1 MGFIIYPY
9 IGPVAQAEDKDLP
22 EEEKPSSKETVLKIE
37 RWDLVIIAL
46 ESMAMMKTSSARLSQ
61 GPRRWFISKDDN
73 LENSVG
79 VDKHLR
85 DIR

>member
-1 MGFIIYPY
+1 M
-9 IGPVAQAEDKDLP
+9 AQAEDKDLP
-22 EEEKPSSKETVLKIE
+22 EEEKPSSEETVLKIE

-46 ESMAMMKTSSARLSQ
+46 ESMARMKTSSARLSQ
-61 GPRRWFISKDDN
+61 GPRRWFISKDDDP
-73 LENSVG
+73 ENSVG

>member
-46 ESMAMMKTSSARLSQ
+46 ESMARMKTSSARLSQ

>member
-1 MGFIIYPY
+1 M
-9 IGPVAQAEDKDLP
+9 AQAEDNDLP
-22 EEEKPSSKETVLKIE
+22 EEEKPSSEETVLKIE

-46 ESMAMMKTSSARLSQ
+46 ESMARMKTSSARPSQ
-61 GPRRWFISKDDN
+61 GPRRWFIRKDDDPQN
-73 LENSVG
+73 LVG

>member
-1 MGFIIYPY
+1 M
-9 IGPVAQAEDKDLP
+9 AQAEDNDLP

-46 ESMAMMKTSSARLSQ
+46 ESMARMKTSSARLSQ